1 MSKEKIKSLISSGVL
16 FSRVKLAY
24 LLVYV
29 SAVIYAATVQGTL
42 ASDAGSVLV
51 GLIFNGLA
59 VFGVVL
65 VVFDFFTRRVLL
77 NPKYCTLLALFVLAL
92 GLSTLLNAKYGVGA
106 NLKTMV
112 WTVIQLFLVASI
124 DFGLPK
130 ETKIR
135 HFRIVSQWA
144 CALWTVCVLL
154 SFWQF
159 LILHKEIHILSDGVK
174 FVREGFHDN
183 RLFGIFNDP
192 NFASVMSFAVLIF
205 SGINIILA
213 KKKLLTAILH
223 GFVIFFQFIY
233 IVLSGSRTTELA
245 TYLAVAVLMLW
256 LTWVLL
262 IKKNFA
268 LILKLATSVI
278 CAVLGVAL
286 CFGAFIGT
294 REVCASLPEAF
305 SGFVDHPSSDEP
317 SEPIDF
323 ERPDVEGNADISN
336 NRFSIWKDYI
346 KVYATAPIFGTSPR
360 NVLEYSEEYF
370 DDLFVLQRGYLMHN
384 TYLALFVATGAL
396 GGVLALAYLVCI
408 ALEIVG
414 YLFRKRKD
422 PDSNYYQVLLVSAAM
437 IVFAVAMFTLYFLF
451 FNNMMVDIIFW
462 FMLGYVRDVI
472 RTAEPERHKGGSLL
486 YRLANK
492 AKDAIFARKDEKV
505 S

>member
-16 FSRVKLAY
+16 FSRIKLAY
-24 LLVYV
+24 VLVYV
-29 SAVIYAATVQGTL
+29 SAVIYAATVQGSI
-42 ASDAGSVLV
+42 ASDAGNALV
-51 GLIFNGLA
+51 RLLFNGLA
-59 VFGVVL
+59 VFGVLL

-77 NPKYCTLLALFVLAL
+77 KPKYCTLLALFVFVL
-92 GLSTLLNAKYGVGA
+92 GISSLLNAKYGVGA

-112 WTVIQLFLVASI
+112 WTVIQLFLLASI
-124 DFGLPK
+124 DFDLPK

-159 LILHKEIHILSDGVK
+159 LTLYQEIHILSDGEK
-174 FVREGFHDN
+174 FIREGFHDN

-192 NFASVMSFAVLIF
+192 NFASVMSFAVIIF

-213 KKKLLTAILH
+213 KKKLLAAILH

-245 TYLAVAVLMLW
+245 AYLAVAALMFW

-268 LILKLATSVI
+268 LILKIATSVL

-286 CFGAFIGT
+286 CFGAFAGT
-294 REVCASLPEAF
+294 KKVCACLPDTF
-305 SGFVDHPSSDEP
+305 SDLVGQTPSDGS
-317 SEPIDF
+317 STLVDF

-336 NRFSIWKDYI
+336 NRFSIWKDYV

-360 NVLEYSEEYF
+360 NVLEYTEEHF
-370 DDLFVLQRGYLMHN
+370 DDLFVLRKGYLMHN

-396 GGVLALAYLVCI
+396 GGVLAPAYLICV
-408 ALEIVG
+408 ALEILG
-414 YLFRKRKD
+414 YLFRKRKN
-422 PDSNYYQVLLVSAAM
+422 PDSSYYQVLLVSAAM

-462 FMLGYVRDVI
+462 FMLGYVRDII
-472 RTAEPERHKGGSLL
+472 RTAEPERHEDDSLL
-486 YRLANK
+486 YRLTSK
-492 AKDAIFARKDEKV
+492 AKAAIFERKNEKV
-505 S
+505 N